1 MAPLK
6 LHPRVLAAL
15 RRQLENRRAT
25 LDSGAVSVG
34 WKIGGD
40 IAEVDALTGSAPLIG
55 YLTTAS
61 LVPAGGVHDPSGAR
75 ALRAETEL
83 LIELERDV
91 DPGKAG
97 PDSIAGVGVAIELV
111 DVARPPDTMESI
123 VAANVFHRAAVLGDA
138 RVTTLP
144 PRAQARIWVDGELRE
159 TATAPTDALPTVE
172 HVARLL
178 DAIGER
184 LHAGDRILAGSLTH
198 VRVTAGSH
206 VAAGIDGLERLAVRL
221 AP

>member
-1 MAPLK
+1 MPFG

-15 RRQLENRRAT
+15 RGQLENRRAT
-25 LDSGAVSVG
+25 LDSGALSVG

-40 IAEVDALTGSAPLIG
+40 IAEIDAITGSAPLIG

-83 LIELERDV
+83 LIELARDV
-91 DPGKAG
+91 DPGQAVF
-97 PDSIAGVGVAIELV
+97 DSIAGVGVAIELV

-123 VAANVFHRAAVLGDA
+123 VAANVFHRAAVLGEA
-138 RVTTLP
+138 RVTALP
-144 PRAQARIWVDGELRE
+144 RHAQARIWVDGELRE
-159 TATAPTDALPTVE
+159 TAPATTDALLTVE

-178 DAIGER
+178 DANGER

-198 VRVTAGSH
+198 VQVAAGSH
-206 VAAGIDGLERLAVRL
+206 VAAEIDGLERVAVALA
-221 AP
+221 A